1 MWRALLWMAW
11 AQLIARPG
19 QALGLVGSVGA
30 GVAILVVALA
40 LTNGFEGA
48 MIDRI
53 LGTSPHV
60 ALSHPLAGGLE
71 DAEALAASLRKG
83 EGVES
88 AEPFVQ
94 GQGLV
99 LTPQRASVGVLVRGL
114 SAREAHA
121 PHFTQ
126 YLSLGSLSP
135 GPSGRPCLVLGNEAA
150 LRLGL
155 EVGDEVSLI
164 AGAGARRRV
173 ELTGLYHSGLYELDA
188 HVAFLS
194 LPEAQA
200 AFGLGRLASGVG
212 VRLAAPMTA
221 PERAEA
227 WSREHLLAARAWT
240 DQNRPLLSA
249 MSLERLLIAL
259 VLGAM
264 VVVALVGMATT
275 LAMWVV
281 EKRKELAM
289 LRAMGLSAR
298 QVSGLLLAQGGL
310 VGGLGA
316 ASGLSLAGL
325 ACLALQRWPIPLPME
340 VYFLSS
346 LPVAPR
352 WQDFAW
358 VGLATLVL
366 APLAAA
372 LPARKAHRQDP
383 VASLR
388 RV

>member
-1 MWRALLWMAW
+1 MLRPLLWMAW
-11 AQLIARPG
+11 AQLVARPG
-19 QALGLVGSVGA
+19 QAAGLIGSVGA

-71 DAEALAASLRKG
+71 EAESLASSLRRA

-114 SAREAHA
+114 SGHEAQA
-121 PHFTQ
+121 KHFTQ
-126 YLSLGSLSP
+126 YLELGALAGSP
-135 GPSGRPCLVLGNEAA
+135 GGRPPVVLGNEAA

-155 EVGDEVSLI
+155 EVGDEVTLV
-164 AGAGARRRV
+164 AGAGSKRRL
-173 ELTGLYHSGLYELDA
+173 ELTGIYHSGLYELDA
-188 HVAFLS
+188 HVAFLP
-194 LPEAQA
+194 LAEAQA
-200 AFGLGRLASGVG
+200 AFGLGRMASGVG
-212 VRLAAPMTA
+212 IRLAAPMTA
-221 PERAEA
+221 PARAEA

-240 DQNRPLLSA
+240 EQNRPLLSA

-298 QVSGLLLAQGGL
+298 QVSWLLLAQGAL
-310 VGGLGA
+310 VGALGA
-316 ASGLSLAGL
+316 SAGLSLAAL
-325 ACLALQRWPIPLPME
+325 VCVALQAWPIPLPME

-358 VGLATLVL
+358 VGLATVLL